1 MPLILEIVTPE
12 ARVYSETVDTVV
24 IPTLEGEIGILP
36 GHIPLVAQVGAGEL
50 RATKGGVTQLL
61 VVGGGFAQ
69 VTGEKVSILA
79 DSAINEEKI
88 DEHAVE
94 AAMKRAEEALKI
106 KDSLGAAEIERLEG
120 VVRFS
125 VAQLGIR
132 RRRTGR

>member
-1 MPLILEIVTPE
+1 VPLTLEIVTPE
-12 ARVYSETVDTVV
+12 ARVYSDMVDTVV
-24 IPTLEGEIGILP
+24 IPTVEGEIGILP
-36 GHIPLVAQVGAGEL
+36 GHIPLVTQVGSGEL

-94 AAMKRAEEALKI
+94 DAMKRAEEALKA
-106 KDSLGAAEIERLEG
+106 KDSMVAAEVERLEG
-120 VVRFS
+120 IVRFS
-125 VAQLGIR
+125 VAQLLVKKR
-132 RRRTGR
+132 R

>member
-1 MPLILEIVTPE
+1 MALILEIVTPE

-24 IPTLEGEIGILP
+24 IPTVEGEVGILP

-69 VTGEKVSILA
+69 VSADKVSILA
-79 DSAINEEKI
+79 DSAITEEKI
-88 DEHAVE
+88 DENAV
-94 AAMKRAEEALKI
+94 ADAMKRAEDALKA
-106 KDSLGAAEIERLEG
+106 KESLPPAEIERLEA

-125 VAQLGIR
+125 VAQLGIKR
-132 RRRTGR
+132 RR